1 MASSFMRSLRSG
13 FGRQNEAPNVNTNQQ
28 RANGS
33 PNPSPTSHFTSMPP
47 LNQSAS
53 SSSNM
58 NSATETVGSSTEAQ
72 APPDPIKYFFRE
84 QYVKLGVKGNFMPL
98 AAQPTNVDL
107 GEWLAHQTVEHYR
120 LISIFVQLIQEVDT
134 NTNKPICNAESCP
147 RMTAGRHTYTWLDH
161 NRTPI
166 PVSAHQYISLVQRWM
181 NGKVHDPKAF
191 PTDPPNGNAATFASG
206 NLSTPTGERP
216 IPAGPT
222 NVQTPT
228 SILAG
233 RQWPGKDAGFP
244 ESFVHDVRTC
254 FRQIFR
260 IYAHLYHSHWI
271 DPFWH
276 PSGPNNNQGLD

>member
-1 MASSFMRSLRSG
+1 
-13 FGRQNEAPNVNTNQQ
+13 
-28 RANGS
+28 
-33 PNPSPTSHFTSMPP
+33 
-47 LNQSAS
+47 
-53 SSSNM
+53 M
-58 NSATETVGSSTEAQ
+58 NSATENVGSSTEAQ
-72 APPDPIKYFFRE
+72 APPEPIKYFFRE
-84 QYVKLGVKGNFMPL
+84 QYAKLGVKGNFMPL

-107 GEWLAHQTVEHYR
+107 GE
-120 LISIFVQLIQEVDT
+120 
-134 NTNKPICNAESCP
+134 
-147 RMTAGRHTYTWLDH
+147 
-161 NRTPI
+161 TPI

-206 NLSTPTGERP
+206 GLSTPTGERP

-222 NVQTPT
+222 NLQAPT
-228 SILAG
+228 STLAG

-276 PSGPNNNQGLD
+276 LSGPNNNQGWTDLNSCFVHFCSVAKLYGLLSDKDAEPMQPLIDIWVANGSIPADAANGAHAIPLPQ